1 MEQSL
6 LLLALLLLII
16 IIILSSAEI
25 KLLDMTAADNNV
37 KQIIDAPPSSITS
50 NPQQGMVEDP
60 RVLAGGS
67 VKGPTPPPLAPCS
80 PLTISSA
87 LEQQPAPTAATPT
100 AVAANVPVVAVVGGP
115 LMEAPPPSA
124 PNNMTATNAVPSPE
138 EKRWKRTPPTE
149 FDSRKLFVGGLPTNG
164 KLLIFIALMDAAA
177 LIFVV
182 LVVKESLNLRKK
194 VTTFHSYS
202 QQSPPLSLNS
212 LPHLLAIMHGHN
224 TNQQPHSSVN
234 DEQFLY
240 FFEQFGEVI
249 DSVVMVDRST
259 KRSRG
264 FGFVTFASQVC

>member
-1 MEQSL
+1 VKQWLL
-6 LLLALLLLII
+6 LLLALLLL

-25 KLLDMTAADNNV
+25 KLLDMTAAATDN
-37 KQIIDAPPSSITS
+37 IDAPPSSITS

-100 AVAANVPVVAVVGGP
+100 AMAANVPVAVVGGP

-124 PNNMTATNAVPSPE
+124 AATNIVPSPE

-164 KLLIFIALMDAAA
+164 KLLIFNCMYDVGRA
-177 LIFVV
+177 LIFV
-182 LVVKESLNLRKK
+182 LVVSVGGE
-194 VTTFHSYS
+194 F
-202 QQSPPLSLNS
+202 SP
-212 LPHLLAIMHGHN
+212 
-224 TNQQPHSSVN
+224 
-234 DEQFLY
+234 
-240 FFEQFGEVI
+240 
-249 DSVVMVDRST
+249 
-259 KRSRG
+259 
-264 FGFVTFASQVC
+264 

>member
-1 MEQSL
+1 
-6 LLLALLLLII
+6 
-16 IIILSSAEI
+16 
-25 KLLDMTAADNNV
+25 MTAADNNV

-100 AVAANVPVVAVVGGP
+100 AVAANVPVAVVGGP

-182 LVVKESLNLRKK
+182 LVVNFHHVKCLHLRKK

-224 TNQQPHSSVN
+224 INQQPHY
-234 DEQFLY
+234 L
-240 FFEQFGEVI
+240 
-249 DSVVMVDRST
+249 
-259 KRSRG
+259 
-264 FGFVTFASQVC
+264 SQR

>member
-1 MEQSL
+1 VEQW
-6 LLLALLLLII
+6 LLLALLLL

-25 KLLDMTAADNNV
+25 KLLDMTAAATDN
-37 KQIIDAPPSSITS
+37 IDAPPSSITS

-100 AVAANVPVVAVVGGP
+100 AMAANVPVAVVGGP

-124 PNNMTATNAVPSPE
+124 AATNIVPSPE

-164 KLLIFIALMDAAA
+164 KLLIFNCMYDVGRA

-182 LVVKESLNLRKK
+182 LVSVGGE
-194 VTTFHSYS
+194 F
-202 QQSPPLSLNS
+202 SP
-212 LPHLLAIMHGHN
+212 
-224 TNQQPHSSVN
+224 
-234 DEQFLY
+234 
-240 FFEQFGEVI
+240 
-249 DSVVMVDRST
+249 
-259 KRSRG
+259 
-264 FGFVTFASQVC
+264 

>member
-1 MEQSL
+1 
-6 LLLALLLLII
+6 
-16 IIILSSAEI
+16 
-25 KLLDMTAADNNV
+25 MTAADNNV

-100 AVAANVPVVAVVGGP
+100 AVAANVPVAVVGGP

-124 PNNMTATNAVPSPE
+124 PNNMAATNTVPSPE

-182 LVVKESLNLRKK
+182 LVVKESLHLRKK

-212 LPHLLAIMHGHN
+212 LPHLLAIMHVWTQHQPTTALPQSTMNNSSTSLSNLVKLLILLSWWTAVPRGAVALDSSLLPVRYVDSPCLVCAHMRHEILILEFPGDN
-224 TNQQPHSSVN
+224 TY
-234 DEQFLY
+234 L
-240 FFEQFGEVI
+240 
-249 DSVVMVDRST
+249 
-259 KRSRG
+259 
-264 FGFVTFASQVC
+264 